1 MMQYAI
7 YVHCVQRL
15 NFLRKVTYAC
25 LVWNVSAYKMH
36 WYIVYEGIRIK
47 KVAHSSHYTSVFVLN
62 GKIYRKMPHHIF
74 GIRYPKS
81 FVKFFIL
88 SKNHYLGFLI
98 PKHGKLR
105 SFSWSRNPE
114 VLLVV
119 FWSHLGIVY
128 DGFYGHQSQWVASIF
143 DFRIFDKLEI
153 ILDIESSQPIGLM
166 SLFW

>member
-1 MMQYAI
+1 MST
-7 YVHCVQRL
+7 
-15 NFLRKVTYAC
+15 NLRIALIKGALSED
-25 LVWNVSAYKMH
+25 LVYFSLCTQWKDLQKNASPYFWN
-36 WYIVYEGIRIK
+36 
-47 KVAHSSHYTSVFVLN
+47 
-62 GKIYRKMPHHIF
+62 KIS
-74 GIRYPKS
+74 KS

-166 SLFW
+166 LLFW

>member
-1 MMQYAI
+1 MLFFGLFQTVLPQLVLCFCWLKKSAVREPSVLQSLYSMERSTEK
-7 YVHCVQRL
+7 CL
-15 NFLRKVTYAC
+15 TYF
-25 LVWNVSAYKMH
+25 WN
-36 WYIVYEGIRIK
+36 
-47 KVAHSSHYTSVFVLN
+47 
-62 GKIYRKMPHHIF
+62 KIS
-74 GIRYPKS
+74 KS

-98 PKHGKLR
+98 LKYGKLR
-105 SFSWSRNPE
+105 SFLWSRNPE